1 MPQANMLSLL
11 RRLLPQ
17 RQSEQPEP
25 QGRQRLVADQWPGAI
40 YAIGDIHGC
49 LAELQRIEQM
59 ILDDAIETKGEI
71 WLVYLG
77 DYVDR
82 GPNSAGVIDH
92 LLTPAPPGTR
102 RICLA
107 GNHEELMLAYCR
119 NPATGAQ
126 WMKLGA
132 LETLQSYG
140 IPMAGF
146 TTATLQARL
155 GSLRSHI
162 PSSHL
167 DFLESLPVA
176 LSLPGLVLVHAGMKP
191 GIPLEEQSDDVLQ
204 WMRYDP
210 AAEPTPRQGMLII
223 HGHTPAAVPYVSP
236 GRICIDTGAYATGRL
251 TAIRVAPGESPRLLT
266 ATMRNPAA

>member
-1 MPQANMLSLL
+1 MPQASMLSLL

-17 RQSEQPEP
+17 RQADDAPAE
-25 QGRQRLVADQWPGAI
+25 GRKRLVTQTWPTAV
-40 YAIGDIHGC
+40 YAIGDTHGC
-49 LAELQRIEQM
+49 LPELQQLERM
-59 ILDDAIETKGEI
+59 ILDDAGGTAGEI

-119 NPATGAQ
+119 NPSTGAQ

-140 IPMAGF
+140 VPMAGF
-146 TTATLQARL
+146 ATATLQARL
-155 GSLRSHI
+155 GRLRSHI
-162 PSSHL
+162 PFGHL
-167 DFLESLPVA
+167 DFLESLPVS
-176 LSLPGLVLVHAGMKP
+176 LSLPGVVLVHAGMKP
-191 GIPLEEQSDDVLQ
+191 GIPLDEQSDEILQ
-204 WMRYDP
+204 WMRYEP
-210 AAEPTPRQGMLII
+210 GHESAAPSGPLVI
-223 HGHTPAAVPYVSP
+223 HGHTPASLPYISP
-236 GRICIDTGAYATGRL
+236 KRICIDTGAYATGRL
-251 TAIRVAPGESPRLLT
+251 TAVRVAPGEVPRLLT
-266 ATMRNPAA
+266 ATARGPAA